1 MRGLILILTAT
12 LWPFAPALAADVS
25 PMKPLGDVPVFHEEA
40 AEAGINS
47 GYDGPFEFFVGG
59 GGAAFDCN
67 GDGYPDVFLA
77 GGKNPAKLYVNRST
91 QGGVLKFED
100 KALLS
105 PEDQGLL
112 TNVTG
117 AYPLDIDGD
126 GLVDL
131 VVLRV
136 GGNLLLKGGPNCTFT
151 VANTVWAFDPA
162 KAWGTAFA
170 ARWEAGA
177 KFPTLAFGYY
187 VDQQA
192 PGAPWGTC
200 EDNALYRPQAGDK
213 PDYSVKTLLVPGFC
227 TLSMMFTDWNR
238 SGLPS
243 LRVSNDRQYYRGGAE
258 QLWKVEPGKTPRLYG
273 PADGW
278 RKFSIFGM
286 GIAEADLDGDGYPI
300 YALTSM
306 GDTML
311 QKLDDDA
318 KADPNGASPVYH
330 DIAFER
336 GATAH
341 RPYTGGDLKPST
353 GWHSEFADFN
363 NDGLLDLFIAKG
375 NVEQMPDFAAFDPNN
390 LLLGQFN
397 GKFAEAGDAAG
408 IALNRKGRGA
418 LVADFNLDGMLD
430 LLVVNRGANVSLFRN
445 LGARRN
451 DGGVMPMGNWIE
463 VRLADKGGN
472 VDAVGAKINVKTG
485 TKVQTRTV
493 SVGGGHASGHAGWVH
508 VGLGTAERAEIRV
521 TWPDGEQSAPYR
533 VFAGQFVVVARGAK
547 AAAYWYAGR

>member
-1 MRGLILILTAT
+1 VVR
-12 LWPFAPALAADVS
+12 AADVQ
-25 PMKPLGDVPVFHEEA
+25 KVETLADIPVMHK
-40 AEAGINS
+40 EAGAAGIDS
-47 GYDGPFEFFVGG
+47 VYDGPFEFFVGG
-59 GGAAFDCN
+59 GGAAFDCD
-67 GDGYPDVFLA
+67 GSGYPSVFLA

-91 QGGVLKFED
+91 QGGPLKFED
-100 KALLS
+100 KPILLPNEQS
-105 PEDQGLL
+105 WL
-112 TNVTG
+112 TNVVG

-126 GLVDL
+126 GIMDL

-151 VANTVWAFDPA
+151 VANKLWNFDPN
-162 KAWGTAFA
+162 KAWGTAFT
-170 ARWEAGA
+170 ARWEQGQ

-187 VDQQA
+187 IDRLA

-213 PDYSVKTLLVPGFC
+213 PDYSIKTPLTPGFC
-227 TLSMMFTDWNR
+227 SLSMLFTDWNR
-238 SGLPS
+238 SGLPA

-258 QLWKVEPGKTPRLYG
+258 QLWKVEPGRPPCLFG

-318 KADPNGASPVYH
+318 KSDPNGAAPVYH

-341 RPYTGGDLKPST
+341 RPYAGGDLKPST

-390 LLLGQFN
+390 LLLGQWN

-418 LVADFNLDGMLD
+418 LIADFNLDGQLD
-430 LLVVNRGANVSLFRN
+430 LLVINRGSNVTLFRN
-445 LGARRN
+445 LGAKRG
-451 DGGVMPMGNWIE
+451 DGATMPMGNWIE
-463 VRLADKGGN
+463 VKLTQKAGN

-485 TKVQTRTV
+485 TRVQTRMV
-493 SVGGGHASGHAGWVH
+493 EVGGGHASGHSGWTH
-508 VGLGTAERAEIRV
+508 LGLGTAERAEVRA
-521 TWPDGEQSAPYR
+521 TWPDGEESAPYR
-533 VFAGQFVVVARGAK
+533 VFADQFVVIERVAKG
-547 AAAYWYAGR
+547 AAYWYPGH

>member
-1 MRGLILILTAT
+1 MRALILLLATILSA
-12 LWPFAPALAADVS
+12 AIARAADEP
-25 PMKPLGDVPVFHEEA
+25 PMKPLGDVPVMHEEA
-40 AEAGINS
+40 SAAGINS
-47 GYDGPFEFFVGG
+47 VYDGPFEFFVGG

-67 GDGYPDVFLA
+67 GDGYPDLFLA
-77 GGKNPAKLYVNRST
+77 GGKSPAKLYINHST
-91 QGGVLKFED
+91 QGGALRFEER
-100 KALLS
+100 AIS
-105 PEDQGLL
+105 PETDRGVL

-117 AYPLDIDGD
+117 AYPLDVDGD
-126 GLVDL
+126 GFTDL

-136 GGNLLLKGGPNCTFT
+136 GGNLLLKGGPDCTFT
-151 VANTVWAFDPA
+151 LANSLWNFDPA
-162 KAWGTAFA
+162 KAWGTAFT
-170 ARWEAGA
+170 ARWEAGQR
-177 KFPTLAFGYY
+177 FPTLAFGYY
-187 VDQQA
+187 IDRQA

-200 EDNALYRPQAGDK
+200 EDNALYRPQAGEK
-213 PDYSVKTLLVPGFC
+213 PDYSQKTPLSPGFC
-227 TLSMMFTDWNR
+227 TLSMLFTDWNR
-238 SGLPS
+238 SGLPA

-258 QLWKVEPGKTPRLYG
+258 QLWKVEPGRVPRLFG

-286 GIAEADLDGDGYPI
+286 GIAAADLDGDGYPV

-318 KADPNGASPVYH
+318 RGDPASAAPVYH

-390 LLLGQFN
+390 LLLGQWN

-408 IALNRKGRGA
+408 IALNKKGRGA
-418 LVADFNLDGMLD
+418 LIADFNLDGNLD
-430 LLVVNRGANVSLFRN
+430 VLVINRGSNVSLFRN
-445 LGARRN
+445 LGARRE

-463 VRLADKGGN
+463 VRLTEKDGN
-472 VDAVGAKINVKTG
+472 TDAIGATLNVKTG
-485 TKVQTRTV
+485 TRVQTRYI

-508 VGLGTAERAEIRV
+508 VGLGTAERAELRV

-533 VFAGQFVVVARGAK
+533 VFAGQFVVIGRGAK
-547 AAAYWYAGR
+547 GAAYWYPGR